1 MAKSIGSIEVI
12 TGTGTLSN
20 SQSETKPLTS
30 DLKLYENDVLHTDE
44 NSNIIIKLTDGSTI
58 SLGANKLLT
67 LDDSVISSAP
77 YSDDETQLET
87 QSLQAALDE
96 VTELTEIDETA
107 AGEESPQSSAS
118 LSMETIM
125 AHNHNTGH
133 AHASTLDVFNSNS
146 LETSATN
153 NDGILPVFDR
163 QEAFIGINDILTKDN
178 TPIITGT
185 TNDPDVIIST
195 TIGGKEYT
203 ATNNGDGT
211 WSVEIDTLLNDG
223 ENIITVVATD
233 PAGNTTQET
242 AVITVDTTPPSITL
256 DTTLTNDTT
265 PPLSGSTNDGDA
277 SIVVNVNGVDYP
289 ATITSDGNG
298 GFNWSILDDVVTQ
311 LPEGE
316 NLVTLT
322 ATDPVG
328 NSNTIQD
335 TLTIKTTITDDDN
348 SNGGNV
354 VTIDSITDDT
364 GSSDSDYI
372 TNDNTLLVQ
381 GTYDNQSDNTLSITV
396 NGTSYDATINGN
408 NWEVNL
414 QNTILNDGAHDIIA
428 TITDTLGNS
437 VSTSQTITID
447 TNHSNTGDATISL
460 DTISGDNVI
469 NKTEAET
476 SSVVISGT
484 TTAADGAIVSI
495 LVANSLLANVT
506 VTNGVYSYPVTAG
519 IFSSYSDGDY
529 TVTVEVASDSAGNIA
544 SASQNVTLDS
554 HLNGTDVNNGN
565 IVTIDSITE
574 DTGSSD
580 SDYITN
586 DNTLLVQGTYDNSG
600 GNTLE
605 VTIAGKTYFPTVNGT
620 TWEVTLDPLTDGENT
635 LSVALSD
642 AAGNTETITQT
653 ITIDT
658 NNSNTGD
665 ATISLDTISGD
676 NVINKTEAETSS
688 VVISGTTTAADG
700 AIVSI
705 LVANSL
711 LANVTVTNGVYS
723 YPVTAGIFS
732 SYSDGDYTVTVE
744 VASDSAGNI
753 ASASQNV
760 TLDSHLNGTDVN
772 NGNIV
777 TIDSITEDTGSSD
790 SDYITNDNTLLVQGT
805 YDNSG
810 GNTLEVTIAGK
821 TYFPTVNGTTWEVTL
836 DPLTDGDNTLSVVLS
851 DTAGNTETITKNI
864 TIDTKADTDDGT
876 GSGSTV
882 DATITLN
889 NISDDNYLNANEAGN
904 ILTLNGTSNVIG
916 AEVLITLNDNSFT
929 TATVAANG
937 TYNVNVSTTQI
948 AAFPDGEYTVTA
960 TIVTDTSGNS
970 VSDTKVVTLDT
981 TLDSGSDYTGANIT
995 IDAISEDTGSDD
1007 FITADSTLII
1017 TGTFNSEDENSLT
1030 LKLDS
1035 TVYNISSTEL
1045 TTSGNTWSLN
1055 LENITLEQ
1063 GQYTVTASIKDTA
1076 GNYEVAT
1083 QNIQI
1088 VDSTDLGVINLNE
1101 ISDNF
1106 INFEEATSN
1115 LEITGVSTEIGEIVS
1130 FKLNDSPLAI
1140 NGTPVTAVVTANGT
1154 FSISIPADTFVSY
1167 TDGVYNLKATVTATN
1182 GTIYSDTENVTL
1194 DRSNSNVIDEGTG
1207 TGDNGHDATITLST
1221 VGDGFINSDEATS
1234 GLRVSGTTT
1243 AVEGT
1248 VISFVT
1254 STGEVITQNSNG
1266 NAIVAK
1272 ADGTYDTYIIINT
1285 LTDNSSLSI
1294 TAQVVADKAG
1304 NLTDSNTQTTTVDLS
1319 VGTLNTDTPASPVH
1333 ESGLSTGTATSS
1345 SSVTT
1350 SGNILTNDSDIG
1362 NSTISSF
1369 SANGQEA
1376 TVLSENSNI
1385 LTLTTSSGTLFIAT
1399 ADTVHDGVNYTAGDY
1414 TYVLQ
1419 NASDALS
1426 DDFEYTLED
1435 TAGNSNSST
1444 LSISITDD
1452 VVMEN
1457 GVVDKYL
1464 SSDTSNYSTNLI
1476 LTLDVSGSMNWDAEG
1491 DAPGDG
1497 HYSGYFWNREWIND
1511 YDPSTN
1517 RLALAKEA
1525 LQNLIDKYAEIGDVN
1540 IQVITFSGTS
1550 TASNMLNAADAKA
1563 YIHSLTADGGTMYDT
1578 AIAKAEQNPLNAYP
1592 DANTT
1597 QYYFISD
1604 GVPNSGGG
1612 LTSTEQIAWNNYVTN
1627 SPIDKT
1633 YAIGVGND
1641 VNLGELEKIGNDN
1654 GETLIINS
1662 ITDLNSTL
1670 ISTVNTTIITGELTS
1685 FDPDGVAI
1693 NLGADGGQITQLSLY
1708 DQAGNITQIVN
1719 YDVNN
1724 PSQSITTS
1732 LGGTL
1737 KVNFDDGSY
1746 TYTIDYK
1753 DNVAGLE
1760 ERIDVSATDDD
1771 GVSQTNSIYIHLQT
1785 TQDENLAYDAN
1796 GVDGGDGFD
1805 TLILSGSQTLDF
1817 DSISNIG
1824 NIGAIDMGTGDNTI
1838 KNLDV
1843 NDIIGMTDTDNE
1855 LFIYGEAQDNITL
1868 DAALSKDNTTIID
1881 ADGKT
1886 FDVYSDVNNTV
1897 TLNIEQEIVVS

>member
-495 LVANSLLANVT
+495 LV
-506 VTNGVYSYPVTAG
+506 G
-519 IFSSYSDGDY
+519 
-529 TVTVEVASDSAGNIA
+529 
-544 SASQNVTLDS
+544 
-554 HLNGTDVNNGN
+554 
-565 IVTIDSITE
+565 
-574 DTGSSD
+574 
-580 SDYITN
+580 
-586 DNTLLVQGTYDNSG
+586 
-600 GNTLE
+600 
-605 VTIAGKTYFPTVNGT
+605 
-620 TWEVTLDPLTDGENT
+620 
-635 LSVALSD
+635 
-642 AAGNTETITQT
+642 
-653 ITIDT
+653 
-658 NNSNTGD
+658 
-665 ATISLDTISGD
+665 
-676 NVINKTEAETSS
+676 
-688 VVISGTTTAADG
+688 
-700 AIVSI
+700 
-705 LVANSL
+705 NSL

>member
-447 TNHSNTGDATISL
+447 TNH
-460 DTISGDNVI
+460 
-469 NKTEAET
+469 
-476 SSVVISGT
+476 
-484 TTAADGAIVSI
+484 
-495 LVANSLLANVT
+495 
-506 VTNGVYSYPVTAG
+506 
-519 IFSSYSDGDY
+519 
-529 TVTVEVASDSAGNIA
+529 
-544 SASQNVTLDS
+544 
-554 HLNGTDVNNGN
+554 
-565 IVTIDSITE
+565 
-574 DTGSSD
+574 
-580 SDYITN
+580 
-586 DNTLLVQGTYDNSG
+586 
-600 GNTLE
+600 
-605 VTIAGKTYFPTVNGT
+605 
-620 TWEVTLDPLTDGENT
+620 
-635 LSVALSD
+635 
-642 AAGNTETITQT
+642 
-653 ITIDT
+653 
-658 NNSNTGD
+658 SNTGD